1 MNNSQ
6 LIRHKF
12 LPQLACYNIFKT
24 YQFKEVELNVLF
36 LKEASEVLNT
46 YKTIQFHNF
55 YKQSKQK
62 TTSCEILKI
71 CKKRNYPNQSSINYH
86 TKSAKI
92 LAINKLNPN
101 ILLIESNIQNLF
113 IGDLLFRPILDINKF
128 SIQNYITQ
136 KNTTNFTFV
145 RGNYYFKGY
154 LYYTLKMY
162 MSNPRLIGNLL
173 LTNCSEG
180 AKPPHPKSVIKS
192 SQQFVDNKLHEGA
205 TNGRFVGEGVRGQAP
220 PNSEEFFITHPNPTN
235 FPFVANFLSTNCL
248 RGRSPLAPHSTNQ
261 RFVAPLDKFSICSER
276 NICQIKNLFKFLF
289 LGKNDLTTNFII
301 VRPCLNINRYEI
313 KNFCNFL
320 KLPVYP
326 DKTNQLIQYSRNRI
340 RKQILPIFRF
350 YFNPQID
357 KILCQFIEILN
368 KDYYFLNALT
378 NRIYASS
385 FIYKKKYRLPYIK
398 KNHQKKTF
406 FCDLKYI
413 FGKNLQWIKVLNL
426 ILISSFFS
434 KGSRARGLSPLALD
448 HFLIRNCR
456 NYKSIYRLINNKFII
471 NKRKQT
477 FHSKNF
483 ILAVDKSFSLEAINP
498 RLIRI
503 KQILKKYKKTN
514 FDSYPVDLTYTL
526 IHSSYLDY
534 FVKLINFHYI
544 HFLNTH
550 LFREFIYWN
559 LKFLTAEKKVA
570 IDKSTNFALLWL
582 PLICN
587 CDNKLNFNLENE
599 FKTNQFFYYLPLALK
614 RSFFKKLFK
623 IRKKLN

>member
-12 LPQLACYNIFKT
+12 LPQLACLNIFKT

-55 YKQSKQK
+55 YKQSKRK
-62 TTSCEILKI
+62 TTSCEILNI
-71 CKKRNYPNQSSINYH
+71 CKKRNYPNQSFINYD

-113 IGDLLFRPILDINKF
+113 MGNLLFRPILDINKS

-154 LYYTLKMY
+154 LYYILGMY
-162 MSNPRLIGNLL
+162 MSNPMGNLL
-173 LTNCSEG
+173 LTNWLVRVSNKKFLTIRDFLLLTNEGLRGEGASPLTPWNNLLITNCSEDDI
-180 AKPPHPKSVIKS
+180 KCHP
-192 SQQFVDNKLHEGA
+192 N
-205 TNGRFVGEGVRGQAP
+205 
-220 PNSEEFFITHPNPTN
+220 PNPTN
-235 FPFVANFLSTNCL
+235 QRFVANLLSTNC
-248 RGRSPLAPHSTNQ
+248 RPRHSTNQ
-261 RFVAPLDKFSICSER
+261 KFVAPLDKFSICSER
-276 NICQIKNLFKFLF
+276 NICQIKNLFKFVF

-313 KNFCNFL
+313 KNLCNFL

-326 DKTNQLIQYSRNRI
+326 DKTNQLIKYSRNRI

-378 NRIYASS
+378 NRIYTSS
-385 FIYKKKYRLPYIK
+385 FIYKKKYRLSYIK
-398 KNHQKKTF
+398 KNHPSS
-406 FCDLKYI
+406 FCDIKYI
-413 FGKNLQWIKVLNL
+413 FGKNLEWIKVLNL

-434 KGSRARGLSPLALD
+434 KG
-448 HFLIRNCR
+448 FMT
-456 NYKSIYRLINNKFII
+456 YKSIYRLINNKFII

-477 FHSKNF
+477 FHSKSF
-483 ILAVDKSFSLEAINP
+483 ILAVDKSFSLEVINP

-514 FDSYPVDLTYTL
+514 FDSYQLDLTYTL
-526 IHSSYLDY
+526 IHPSYLDY

-544 HFLNTH
+544 HLLNTN

-587 CDNKLNFNLENE
+587 YDNKLNFYLENE

-614 RSFFKKLFK
+614 RSFFKKLLK